1 MSNNIMNNGSNFQ
14 NDLKAFWQNF
24 SNEVNSSFGVD
35 LNKIAAEWKN
45 IFKSSQ
51 SWWDNLIP
59 EWQEVFRQNV
69 GFTGRPT
76 EEQLKQI
83 VYLQELDCSNAQ
95 LATLNPLRQL
105 KHLQVLDCSSTNILS
120 LEPLNSMT
128 SLLKLSCYN
137 THVSTLK
144 PLRKLVNMRVLH
156 CSMTDIDRLDYLK
169 GMSHLQELNCNSTY
183 VKTLR
188 PLKKLKKMSLL
199 YCEDARLT
207 DKTVRRFKRR
217 HPECE
222 VFYTPKKERKG

>member
-1 MSNNIMNNGSNFQ
+1 MNNGSNFQ

-24 SNEVNSSFGVD
+24 NTEINNSFGVD
-35 LNKIAAEWKN
+35 LNKIAADWKN

-59 EWQEVFRQNV
+59 EWQEVFRRNID
-69 GFTGRPT
+69 FTGRPT
-76 EEQLKQI
+76 EAQLKQI
-83 VYLQELDCSNAQ
+83 IYLQELDCSNAQ
-95 LATLNPLRQL
+95 LATLTPLSQL
-105 KHLQVLDCSSTNILS
+105 KYLQVLDCSSTNILS
-120 LEPLNSMT
+120 LEPLQQMT

-137 THVSTLK
+137 THVSSLK

-169 GMSHLQELNCNSTY
+169 GMHLLQELNCNSTY

-188 PLKKLKKMSLL
+188 PLRKLKKLQLL

-222 VFYTPKKERKG
+222 VFYTPTKEREDV